1 MAQTVKQTMN
11 QTMGQTKT
19 TSRFKE
25 GLKFLEYALDAFAV
39 IGFELLLAYVVEPM
53 IFDNRTMKEY
63 EAWMTILHWVITC
76 TGWGIGIAL
85 IIRECKN
92 KSGIDLFSD
101 FKATGL
107 FKNCEK
113 ISLIQWVMIVA
124 GVVICLI
131 STWIDW
137 SGSKVLAELA
147 YRGPLLFVFQYIY
160 YLFEVALVLL
170 IIVFGQMAFEKWTG
184 NNSIPFGGI
193 LVALTW
199 GLGHWLT
206 KGSLGTGLY
215 TAFGGFVFGSAY
227 VLTNRNLKL
236 SYLLLCIMFIL

>member
-1 MAQTVKQTMN
+1 MEKTVKAV
-11 QTMGQTKT
+11 KT

-25 GLKFLEYALDAFAV
+25 GFDFLSYGLDAFAV
-39 IGFELLLAYVVEPM
+39 IGFELLLAYVIEP
-53 IFDNRTMKEY
+53 FLFNRPMKEY
-63 EAWMTILHWVITC
+63 EGWMTILHWIVTC
-76 TGWGIGIAL
+76 IGWGVGAYLIMRDCSKKTDFDIIGKF
-85 IIRECKN
+85 KN
-92 KSGIDLFSD
+92 
-101 FKATGL
+101 TGL

-113 ISLIQWVMIVA
+113 ISLIQWILIVA

-137 SGSKVLAELA
+137 NGSKLLKEFAS
-147 YRGPLLFVFQYIY
+147 RGPLLFPFQYVY
-160 YLFEVALVLL
+160 YLFEVLLVLL

-184 NNSIPFGGI
+184 SNNIPFGGI

-199 GLGHWLT
+199 GLGHWMT
-206 KGSLGTGLY
+206 KGSLGAGLY